1 MGQHCFLHVLCAS
14 SLFLSLR
21 SSANTLIYFSL
32 SVSKSETE
40 TKLYKNQTPNP
51 HFFKLHHLSFVF
63 SFLLNMSTPSS
74 SSSIWVF
81 SNIKLQFFARIRRFL
96 QSKATRKRF
105 DTSDRFDAAKGSGEH
120 KKPENIET
128 VQVMQ
133 KTEEEEEEVSAI
145 MFQRTVK
152 MLHFGNWEE
161 KEVAAKEIE
170 KLAKEDVKVR
180 KLITELGVV
189 PVLVSMAASPVASRR
204 RAGLTALVHLADG
217 TYTNKALIVE
227 AGILSKLA
235 KTMDLVDESI
245 TSKLAE
251 LLLSLS
257 SLVNTEFPLASLDF
271 IPLLRHIFETDTCFD
286 TKESCLSALYNL
298 STVLE
303 NASAMVSSGLV
314 PILLEAS
321 SLKEI
326 SEKAL
331 ATLGNLSV
339 TLMGKK
345 AIENSTMVPETFI
358 DILSWEDKPKCQE
371 LSVYILMILAHQ
383 SSLQRKKMAQAGI
396 VPVLLEVVLLGSPL
410 AQKRAMK
417 LLQWFKD
424 ERQTKMG
431 PHSGPQ
437 TPRFAMGSP
446 LNQREAKEG
455 KKMMKSLVKQS
466 LQRNMQIITHR
477 ANAAGE
483 SSKLKSLIIS
493 TSSKSLPY

>member
-1 MGQHCFLHVLCAS
+1 
-14 SLFLSLR
+14 
-21 SSANTLIYFSL
+21 
-32 SVSKSETE
+32 
-40 TKLYKNQTPNP
+40 
-51 HFFKLHHLSFVF
+51 
-63 SFLLNMSTPSS
+63 MSTPSS
-74 SSSIWVF
+74 SSSSSSIWVL
-81 SNIKLQFFARIRRFL
+81 SNIKLQFFGRIRRFL
-96 QSKATRKRF
+96 QSKATKKRY
-105 DTSDRFDAAKGSGEH
+105 DPSDRFDTAKSKVEH
-120 KKPENIET
+120 NNKVENLET
-128 VQVMQ
+128 VQVME
-133 KTEEEEEEVSAI
+133 KHKEEEEESVI
-145 MFQRTVK
+145 MLQRTVK
-152 MLHFGNWEE
+152 MLHFGSWEE

-189 PVLVSMAASPVASRR
+189 PVLVSMVASPVSGAFVSIEYPLILTLGGEDKTDVHIV
-204 RAGLTALVHLADG
+204 AVGLG
-217 TYTNKALIVE
+217 GNKALIVE
-227 AGILSKLA
+227 AGILSKLP
-235 KTMDLVDESI
+235 KTIDLVDEST
-245 TSKLAE
+245 TSKLVE

-257 SLVNTEFPLASLDF
+257 SLANTQFPLAILDF
-271 IPLLRHIFETDTCFD
+271 LPLLRNILEKGSSFD
-286 TKESCLSALYNL
+286 TKNSCLGALHNL

-303 NASAMVSSGLV
+303 NACPLVSSGVV
-314 PILLEAS
+314 PILLEVS
-321 SLKEI
+321 SIKEI

-345 AIENSTMVPETFI
+345 AIENNSMVPETFI
-358 DILSWEDKPKCQE
+358 EILSWEDKPKCQE

-396 VPVLLEVVLLGSPL
+396 VPVLLEVVLLGSNL

-446 LNQREAKEG
+446 VNQREAKEG
-455 KKMMKSLVKQS
+455 KRLMKSLVKQS
-466 LQRNMQIITHR
+466 LNRNMEIITQR